1 MKNIE
6 EKIEQKS
13 YTKLVKSNEHKLK
26 IVKTDVIPDYS
37 DTELKSLNYYTKKC
51 KQKISFLTL
60 VNKVTTTLQ
69 QHSCKTIE
77 DAKEKANLIYDEPII
92 DYCLPQLNKIS
103 IKIQESRFCRP
114 TDKELS
120 EYRQKLIN
128 YQVKLK
134 RNKEILPTLK
144 TYLISNLKS
153 ITDTTLAE
161 YYIDEQIRN
170 STRQILNDEQLNN
183 YYSNIL
189 KDNTIELNKNLEFLK
204 ILEIIKKDSI
214 QNKTGLG
221 LATPNDVRIA
231 SIGTKQALK
240 WLEVEEKNREKV
252 KELLKSTAPEIL
264 QKLED
269 DDNPNEIIAHFI
281 GIKLTKIELR
291 ILKTLRAL
299 VDRAFKLEEIQS
311 YSHKVRIIRTD
322 FYKEYGLKVRSCG
335 GYDDNQTKK
344 IREVLFSGTSNLTK
358 RMFFKNS
365 KNKTVLITAFILKIE
380 WEEEQNNYFDIML
393 DDIIFVKDKSDK
405 YSYYYEDLQGLN
417 RLLELMPNSKNAF
430 DIHGYLEYSVRLNIQ
445 EFGITKIA
453 AVNDGL
459 AKRYQKHKKET
470 ERLIEE
476 VLDNMVKAKTII
488 SKWQKAVGRNE
499 TKYKLTN
506 IRQKENNNRKI
517 TKSKK
522 RRNKYN

>member
-1 MKNIE
+1 MQNIE
-6 EKIEQKS
+6 TNEKIYHRIVEQDS
-13 YTKLVKSNEHKLK
+13 HLKL
-26 IVKTDVIPDYS
+26 VKTDVKPDYL
-37 DTELKSLNYYTKKC
+37 DTEVKILNNYIKNY

-60 VNKVTTTLQ
+60 ANKVATSLR
-69 QHSCKTIE
+69 QHSCKTME
-77 DAKEKANLIYDEPII
+77 DAKKANLIYDEPII
-92 DYCLPQLNKIS
+92 DYCLPQLDKINVK
-103 IKIQESRFCRP
+103 IKDSRYSRP
-114 TDKELS
+114 TDKELVL
-120 EYRQKLIN
+120 YRQEFVKYREQLKKYKIIPSTPISYLASNIESIN
-128 YQVKLK
+128 DSALK
-134 RNKEILPTLK
+134 
-144 TYLISNLKS
+144 
-153 ITDTTLAE
+153 E
-161 YYIDEQIRN
+161 YHIDEQIRKT
-170 STRQILNDEQLNN
+170 TRQLLNYVQIHN
-183 YYSNIL
+183 YYSDFI
-189 KDNTIELNKNLEFLK
+189 KDNTTEINRNSEFLK
-204 ILEIIKKDSI
+204 ILETIKKDSI
-214 QNKTGLG
+214 QNKTGMG

-231 SIGTKQALK
+231 SIGTKQPLK
-240 WLEVEEKNREKV
+240 WLEVEENNREKV

-299 VDRAFKLEEIQS
+299 VDRAFKLEEIHS

-322 FYKEYGLKVRSCG
+322 FYKEYGLKVRSCGG

-506 IRQKENNNRKI
+506 IRQKEINNNQI

-522 RRNKYN
+522 REK